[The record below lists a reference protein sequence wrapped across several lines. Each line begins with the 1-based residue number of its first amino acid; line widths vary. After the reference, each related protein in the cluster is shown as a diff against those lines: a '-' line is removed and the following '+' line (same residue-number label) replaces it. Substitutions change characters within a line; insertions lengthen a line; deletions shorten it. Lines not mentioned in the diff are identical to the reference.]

1 MLVSLLESYGI
12 GAIID
17 GENYYGLMGGVM
29 AGYGGIRLQ
38 VRQLDAEAAQEILNE
53 STEEPTIEEE
63 V

>member
-17 GENYYGLMGGVM
+17 GENYYGLLAGVM

-38 VRQLDAEAAQEILNE
+38 VRQLDAEAAREILNE
-53 STEEPTIEEE
+53 SAEEPTIEEE